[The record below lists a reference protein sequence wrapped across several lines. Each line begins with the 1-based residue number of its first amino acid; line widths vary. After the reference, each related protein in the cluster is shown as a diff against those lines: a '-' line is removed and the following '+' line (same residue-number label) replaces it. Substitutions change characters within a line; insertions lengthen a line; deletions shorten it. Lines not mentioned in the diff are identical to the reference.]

1 MKSNLVFIKHIL
13 DEISFLEKE
22 TDGLTFEDFIE
33 NEVLKRAC
41 ARSLEIIGEA
51 VKNISDDFK
60 ENYKNIEWRKIAG
73 LRDKIIHFYF
83 GINWDIVWD
92 VIDSKIVELKHELEN
107 IITDIETDK
116 EEL

>member
-1 MKSNLVFIKHIL
+1 MKSNVIFIKHIL
-13 DEISFLEKE
+13 EEINFLHKE
-22 TDGLTFEDFIE
+22 TAGLTFEVFMK

-60 ENYKNIEWRKIAG
+60 VEYKEIEWKKIAG

-92 VIDSKIVELKHELEN
+92 VIDNKILELKIRLEY
-107 IITDIETDK
+107 ILKEIETDK
-116 EEL
+116 GKI